1 MGVQQKVSGS
11 CAVTVS
17 APGRCSHVIPGTECT
32 IYVTDTVYG
41 VRDLRQSSPPSNKE
55 WLAITRTP
63 TPKRYIYRAV
73 YVHQGIKYGYTIVR
87 FLNAQLRLIWHFRRM
102 VLYGAVAWQD

>member
-41 VRDLRQSSPPSNKE
+41 VRDLRQSSRHRTRSGWPSRELQHLN
-55 WLAITRTP
+55 
-63 TPKRYIYRAV
+63 
-73 YVHQGIKYGYTIVR
+73 GIFIEQFMCTKV
-87 FLNAQLRLIWHFRRM
+87 
-102 VLYGAVAWQD
+102 